1 MDRMAQPGR
10 VGTRIRARRL
20 DLGIKQVAL
29 AEAVGVSPAYLN
41 LIEHNRRPVG
51 GARLRA
57 IADALGTEVFA
68 LAEGAEADLLAE
80 LHAACA
86 AEPAAEAELAEA
98 ERFAARFPGWARLVA
113 AQARRAAAL
122 ERDVALLTDRMGHDP
137 HLSEALHDVLST
149 VTAVRSTSAIL
160 AGPEEIAPEWQRR
173 FHRNLYEDSQR
184 LAEGARALVSYLE
197 AEASAERTPT
207 TPQEELE
214 AWLDPRGHHV
224 PELEGESPSAPE
236 ALAVA
241 FSAPASRALAE
252 AHFRRYR
259 AAAERLPF
267 APLAEALGRIGPDP
281 GALADRFGVPP
292 GMMLWRLACLPEG
305 TAGLPATG
313 LVACDASGT
322 PILRKPIAG
331 FPMPRYGAGCPLWP
345 LYRAISR
352 PQQPVA
358 GALVPAGGWPERFE
372 AFAVCEPLG
381 TPRFDAEPVLQAVM
395 LVLPEHNGARAE
407 QARPAEPVGAGCRV
421 CPRAAC
427 PARREPSLTD
437 GALA

>member
-1 MDRMAQPGR
+1 MAQPGR

-241 FSAPASRALAE
+241 FSAPASRALAV
-252 AHFRRYR
+252 
-259 AAAERLPF
+259 RLQYSKVICAVGRNDCLF
-267 APLAEALGRIGPDP
+267 APLA
-281 GALADRFGVPP
+281 
-292 GMMLWRLACLPEG
+292 
-305 TAGLPATG
+305 
-313 LVACDASGT
+313 
-322 PILRKPIAG
+322 
-331 FPMPRYGAGCPLWP
+331 
-345 LYRAISR
+345 
-352 PQQPVA
+352 
-358 GALVPAGGWPERFE
+358 
-372 AFAVCEPLG
+372 
-381 TPRFDAEPVLQAVM
+381 
-395 LVLPEHNGARAE
+395 
-407 QARPAEPVGAGCRV
+407 
-421 CPRAAC
+421 
-427 PARREPSLTD
+427 
-437 GALA
+437 